1 MTSLAQNEPQKANI
15 VARYKGVP
23 VLTTAMLAD
32 FYGTD
37 QGNIRK
43 NHSNNIDRFIEGK
56 HFFKISGQELKDFA
70 SSLKLFTNELPP
82 SQRGEQDLLTSV
94 DGDQSLLV
102 NIIHAQISNKV
113 RVLILWTERGAARH
127 AKMLDTNQAWD
138 IFEQLEDCY
147 FAVQAVVKQHI
158 KTTKKERVPLKDAV
172 NMLVGKAKFLNYS
185 DAYKLVHQRF
195 NVEHIEEI
203 PLDQLD
209 DAVEY
214 VHGLIL
220 TFDKVQQHSPVDVNA
235 IQNCH
240 GVLQYRLIEYHEQL
254 EKEVKRLGGKMPEH
268 PTFNAEQV
276 AQALMSQ
283 ILQGKQMAVKLHYQ
297 GGFAIDLVPDNAVM
311 IDAKNIPELV
321 SRTDMVSKE
330 QLPLIMQN
338 AMDRLVK

>member
-1 MTSLAQNEPQKANI
+1 MTSLTQITVPFHNAELYLVEFDGQPYTPMKPI
-15 VARYKGVP
+15 VDGMGLTWQSQHRKLTENQGRWGIIKMMIPTRGDMQEAICLPLRKLLAW
-23 VLTTAMLAD
+23 LTT
-32 FYGTD
+32 
-37 QGNIRK
+37 
-43 NHSNNIDRFIEGK
+43 
-56 HFFKISGQELKDFA
+56 IS
-70 SSLKLFTNELPP
+70 P
-82 SQRGEQDLLTSV
+82 
-94 DGDQSLLV
+94 
-102 NIIHAQISNKV
+102 NKV
-113 RVLILWTERGAARH
+113 KPELRDTVIKYQEECDDVLWDYWTKGKAVNPRKSTPKDRENLRH
-127 AKMLDTNQAWD
+127 AVSNL
-138 IFEQLEDCY
+138 
-147 FAVQAVVKQHI
+147 VSRVKI
-158 KTTKKERVPLKDAV
+158 
-172 NMLVGKAKFLNYS
+172 NFS
-185 DAYKLVHQRF
+185 DAYNMVLQRF
-195 NVEHIEEI
+195 NVKSIEEI
-203 PLDQLD
+203 PLDHLN

-283 ILQGKQMAVKLHYQ
+283 ILQGKQMTVKLHYQ

-311 IDAKNIPELV
+311 IDAKSIPELV
-321 SRTDMVSKE
+321 SRTDMVPKE

>member
-1 MTSLAQNEPQKANI
+1 MTSNSLTQMT
-15 VARYKGVP
+15 VP
-23 VLTTAMLAD
+23 FHNAELYLVEFNGQPYTAMRPIVESMGLDWKA
-32 FYGTD
+32 
-37 QGNIRK
+37 QLVKIK
-43 NHSNNIDRFIEGK
+43 QRFNSVVGEITTTGK
-56 HFFKISGQELKDFA
+56 DGKQYKMLCLPLK
-70 SSLKLFTNELPP
+70 KLFGWLMT
-82 SQRGEQDLLTSV
+82 
-94 DGDQSLLV
+94 
-102 NIIHAQISNKV
+102 ISPNKV
-113 RVLILWTERGAARH
+113 KPELRDTVIKYQEECDDVLWDYWTKGKAVNPRKSTPKDRENLRH
-127 AKMLDTNQAWD
+127 AVSNL
-138 IFEQLEDCY
+138 
-147 FAVQAVVKQHI
+147 VSRVKI
-158 KTTKKERVPLKDAV
+158 
-172 NMLVGKAKFLNYS
+172 NFS
-185 DAYKLVHQRF
+185 DAYNMVLQRF
-195 NVEHIEEI
+195 NKNHIEEI

-209 DAVEY
+209 EAVEY

-283 ILQGKQMAVKLHYQ
+283 ILQGKQMTVKLHYQ

-321 SRTDMVSKE
+321 SRSDMVPKE

>member
-1 MTSLAQNEPQKANI
+1 MTSLAQIEPQKANI

-70 SSLKLFTNELPP
+70 SSLKLLTNELPP

-195 NVEHIEEI
+195 NVEHIEDIPQEQI
-203 PLDQLD
+203 PL
-209 DAVEY
+209 AVEY
-214 VHGLIL
+214 VHCLLG
-220 TFDKVQQHSPVDVNA
+220 
-235 IQNCH
+235 
-240 GVLQYRLIEYHEQL
+240 EYIPRE
-254 EKEVKRLGGKMPEH
+254 EVKEQKALPYPQEVI
-268 PTFNAEQV
+268 QV
-276 AQALMSQ
+276 AQQ
-283 ILQGKQMAVKLHYQ
+283 INYEFNGGQYESWFVNARDGMLSVMPLPHGYYPFNVKEFTKHFDGVLNTLYGSDVLQMGRYMQHQ
-297 GGFAIDLVPDNAVM
+297 G
-311 IDAKNIPELV
+311 
-321 SRTDMVSKE
+321 
-330 QLPLIMQN
+330 
-338 AMDRLVK
+338 

>member
-1 MTSLAQNEPQKANI
+1 MTSLTQMTVPFHNAELYIVEFEGQPYTPMKPIVDGMGLSWTTQYRKLMTGYAQDEHTPNRWGVTKI
-15 VARYKGVP
+15 VIPTLGD
-23 VLTTAMLAD
+23 LQEMLC
-32 FYGTD
+32 
-37 QGNIRK
+37 IPLR
-43 NHSNNIDRFIEGK
+43 
-56 HFFKISGQELKDFA
+56 
-70 SSLKLFTNELPP
+70 KLFAWLN
-82 SQRGEQDLLTSV
+82 S
-94 DGDQSLLV
+94 
-102 NIIHAQISNKV
+102 ISPNKV
-113 RVLILWTERGAARH
+113 KPELRDTVIKYQEECDDVLWDYWTKGKAVNPRKSTPKDRENLRH
-127 AKMLDTNQAWD
+127 AVSNL
-138 IFEQLEDCY
+138 
-147 FAVQAVVKQHI
+147 VSRVKI
-158 KTTKKERVPLKDAV
+158 
-172 NMLVGKAKFLNYS
+172 NFS
-185 DAYKLVHQRF
+185 DAYNMVLQRF
-195 NVEHIEEI
+195 DKNHINEI

-209 DAVEY
+209 EAVEY

-283 ILQGKQMAVKLHYQ
+283 ILQGKQMTVKLHYQ

-311 IDAKNIPELV
+311 IDTKTIPELV
-321 SRTDMVSKE
+321 SRSDMVPKE

>member
-1 MTSLAQNEPQKANI
+1 MNSLTQIAVPFHNTELFLIEHNGQPYTPLRQIVQGMGLDWASQFTKIKQK
-15 VARYKGVP
+15 
-23 VLTTAMLAD
+23 
-32 FYGTD
+32 
-37 QGNIRK
+37 
-43 NHSNNIDRFIEGK
+43 
-56 HFFKISGQELKDFA
+56 FA
-70 SSLKLFTNELPP
+70 TCVVEITMQIL
-82 SQRGEQDLLTSV
+82 GD
-94 DGDQSLLV
+94 DQSRSHTCIPVRKLPAWLYSV
-102 NIIHAQISNKV
+102 NPNKV
-113 RVLILWTERGAARH
+113 KPELRDTVIKYQEECDDVLWDYWTKGKAINPRKSTPKDRENLRH
-127 AKMLDTNQAWD
+127 AVSNL
-138 IFEQLEDCY
+138 
-147 FAVQAVVKQHI
+147 VSRVKI
-158 KTTKKERVPLKDAV
+158 
-172 NMLVGKAKFLNYS
+172 NFS
-185 DAYKLVHQRF
+185 DAYNMVLQRF
-195 NVEHIEEI
+195 DKNHINEI

-209 DAVEY
+209 EAVEY

-283 ILQGKQMAVKLHYQ
+283 ILQGKQMTVKLHYQ

-321 SRTDMVSKE
+321 SRSDMVPKE

>member
-1 MTSLAQNEPQKANI
+1 MTSNSLTQIAVPFHNTELFLIEHNGQPYTPLRQIVQGMGLDWASQFTKIKQK
-15 VARYKGVP
+15 
-23 VLTTAMLAD
+23 
-32 FYGTD
+32 
-37 QGNIRK
+37 
-43 NHSNNIDRFIEGK
+43 
-56 HFFKISGQELKDFA
+56 FA
-70 SSLKLFTNELPP
+70 TCVVEITMQIL
-82 SQRGEQDLLTSV
+82 GD
-94 DGDQSLLV
+94 DQSRSHTCIPVRKLPAWLYSV
-102 NIIHAQISNKV
+102 NPNKV
-113 RVLILWTERGAARH
+113 KPELRDTVIKYQEECDDVLWDYWTKGKAVNPRKSTPKDRENLRH
-127 AKMLDTNQAWD
+127 AVSNL
-138 IFEQLEDCY
+138 
-147 FAVQAVVKQHI
+147 VSRVKI
-158 KTTKKERVPLKDAV
+158 
-172 NMLVGKAKFLNYS
+172 NFS
-185 DAYKLVHQRF
+185 DAYNMVLQRF
-195 NVEHIEEI
+195 DKNHINEI

-209 DAVEY
+209 EAVEY

-283 ILQGKQMAVKLHYQ
+283 ILQGKQMTVKLHYQ

-311 IDAKNIPELV
+311 IDAKTIPELV
-321 SRTDMVSKE
+321 SRSDMVPKE

>member
-1 MTSLAQNEPQKANI
+1 MTSNSLTQMTVPFHNAELYIVEFEGQPYTPMKPIVDGMGLSWTTQYRKLMTGYAQDEHTPNRWGVTKI
-15 VARYKGVP
+15 VIPTLGD
-23 VLTTAMLAD
+23 LQEMLC
-32 FYGTD
+32 
-37 QGNIRK
+37 IPLR
-43 NHSNNIDRFIEGK
+43 
-56 HFFKISGQELKDFA
+56 
-70 SSLKLFTNELPP
+70 KLFAWLN
-82 SQRGEQDLLTSV
+82 S
-94 DGDQSLLV
+94 
-102 NIIHAQISNKV
+102 ISPNKV
-113 RVLILWTERGAARH
+113 KPELRDTVVKYQEECDDVLWDYWMKGKAINPRKSTPKDRENLRH
-127 AKMLDTNQAWD
+127 AVSNL
-138 IFEQLEDCY
+138 
-147 FAVQAVVKQHI
+147 VSRVKI
-158 KTTKKERVPLKDAV
+158 
-172 NMLVGKAKFLNYS
+172 NFS
-185 DAYKLVHQRF
+185 DAYNMVLQRF
-195 NVEHIEEI
+195 DKNHINEI

-209 DAVEY
+209 EAVEY

-283 ILQGKQMAVKLHYQ
+283 ILQGKQMTVKLHYQ

-321 SRTDMVSKE
+321 SRSDMVPKE

>member
-1 MTSLAQNEPQKANI
+1 MSSLAQIEPQKSNI

-32 FYGTD
+32 FYGTETK
-37 QGNIRK
+37 NILQ
-43 NHSNNIDRFIEGK
+43 NHDRNRERFIEGK
-56 HFFKISGQELKDFA
+56 HYFKITGQELKDFA
-70 SSLKLFTNELPP
+70 SSLKLLTNDLLT
-82 SQRGEQDLLTSV
+82 SQRGEQDLLSGV
-94 DGDQSLLV
+94 EGNQSLLV
-102 NIIHAQISNKV
+102 NIAHAQISNKV

-147 FAVQAVVKQHI
+147 FAVQEYVKQKT
-158 KTTKKERVPLKDAV
+158 KTTPKDRENLRHAVSNLVSRVKI
-172 NMLVGKAKFLNYS
+172 NFS
-185 DAYKLVHQRF
+185 DAYIMVQQRF

-283 ILQGKQMAVKLHYQ
+283 ILQGKQMTVKLHYQ

-311 IDAKNIPELV
+311 IDAKTIPELV
-321 SRTDMVSKE
+321 SRSDMVPKE

>member
-1 MTSLAQNEPQKANI
+1 MTSLTQMTVPFHNAELYLVEFNGQPYTPLRQIVQGMGLDWASQFTKIKQK
-15 VARYKGVP
+15 
-23 VLTTAMLAD
+23 
-32 FYGTD
+32 
-37 QGNIRK
+37 
-43 NHSNNIDRFIEGK
+43 
-56 HFFKISGQELKDFA
+56 FA
-70 SSLKLFTNELPP
+70 TCVVEITMQIL
-82 SQRGEQDLLTSV
+82 GD
-94 DGDQSLLV
+94 DQSRSHTCIPVRKLPAWLYSV
-102 NIIHAQISNKV
+102 NPNKV
-113 RVLILWTERGAARH
+113 KPELRDTVIKYQEECDDVLWDYWTKGKAVNPRKSTPKDRENLRH
-127 AKMLDTNQAWD
+127 AVSNL
-138 IFEQLEDCY
+138 
-147 FAVQAVVKQHI
+147 VSRVKI
-158 KTTKKERVPLKDAV
+158 
-172 NMLVGKAKFLNYS
+172 NFS
-185 DAYKLVHQRF
+185 DAYNMVLQRF
-195 NVEHIEEI
+195 DKNHINEI

-283 ILQGKQMAVKLHYQ
+283 ILQGKQMTVKLHYQ

-321 SRTDMVSKE
+321 SRSDMVPKE

>member
-1 MTSLAQNEPQKANI
+1 MSSLAQIEPQKANI
-15 VARYKGVP
+15 VARYKGIP

-43 NHSNNIDRFIEGK
+43 NHSNNIDRFVEGK

-70 SSLKLFTNELPP
+70 SSLKLLTSDLLS
-82 SQRGEQDLLTSV
+82 SQRGEQDLLAGV

-127 AKMLDTNQAWD
+127 AKMLDTNQAWNV
-138 IFEQLEDCY
+138 FEQLEDCY
-147 FAVQAVVKQHI
+147 FAVQEYVKQ
-158 KTTKKERVPLKDAV
+158 
-172 NMLVGKAKFLNYS
+172 KAKSTPKDRENLRHAVSNLVSRVKINFS
-185 DAYKLVHQRF
+185 DAYIMVQQRF

-220 TFDKVQQHSPVDVNA
+220 TYDKYQQHSPVDVNA

-240 GVLQYRLIEYHEQL
+240 GALQYRLIEYHEQL

-268 PTFNAEQV
+268 PSFNTEHV
-276 AQALMSQ
+276 VQALMSQ
-283 ILQGKQMAVKLHYQ
+283 ILQGKQMTLRLNYQ
-297 GGFAIDLVPDNAVM
+297 GGFAIDLMPDNAVM
-311 IDAKNIPELV
+311 IDAKSIPELV
-321 SRTDMVSKE
+321 CRTDLVSKD
-330 QLPLIMQN
+330 QLPIIVQN

>member
-1 MTSLAQNEPQKANI
+1 MIVNLKEINMTSNSLTQMTVPFHNAELYLVEFNGQPYTPMKPIVDGMGLAWQSQLAKFNANPQRWGITKI
-15 VARYKGVP
+15 VIPTLGDLQEMVCLPLRKLLAW
-23 VLTTAMLAD
+23 LTT
-32 FYGTD
+32 
-37 QGNIRK
+37 
-43 NHSNNIDRFIEGK
+43 
-56 HFFKISGQELKDFA
+56 IS
-70 SSLKLFTNELPP
+70 P
-82 SQRGEQDLLTSV
+82 
-94 DGDQSLLV
+94 
-102 NIIHAQISNKV
+102 NKV
-113 RVLILWTERGAARH
+113 KPELRDTVIKYQEECDDVLWDYWTKGKAVNPRKSTPKDRENLRH
-127 AKMLDTNQAWD
+127 AVSNL
-138 IFEQLEDCY
+138 
-147 FAVQAVVKQHI
+147 VSRVKI
-158 KTTKKERVPLKDAV
+158 
-172 NMLVGKAKFLNYS
+172 NFS
-185 DAYKLVHQRF
+185 DAYNMVLQRF
-195 NVEHIEEI
+195 NVKSIEEI
-203 PLDQLD
+203 PLDNLN

-283 ILQGKQMAVKLHYQ
+283 ILQGKQMTVKLHYQ

-311 IDAKNIPELV
+311 IDTKTIPELV
-321 SRTDMVSKE
+321 SRSDMVSKE

>member
-1 MTSLAQNEPQKANI
+1 MTSNSLTQMTVPFHNAELYLVEFNGQPYTPMKPIVDGMGLAWQSQLAKFNANPQRWGITKI
-15 VARYKGVP
+15 VIPTLGDLQEMVCLPLRKLLAW
-23 VLTTAMLAD
+23 LTT
-32 FYGTD
+32 
-37 QGNIRK
+37 
-43 NHSNNIDRFIEGK
+43 
-56 HFFKISGQELKDFA
+56 IS
-70 SSLKLFTNELPP
+70 P
-82 SQRGEQDLLTSV
+82 
-94 DGDQSLLV
+94 
-102 NIIHAQISNKV
+102 NKV
-113 RVLILWTERGAARH
+113 KPELRDTVIKYQEECDDVLWDYWTKGKAVNPRKSTPKDRENLRH
-127 AKMLDTNQAWD
+127 AVSNL
-138 IFEQLEDCY
+138 
-147 FAVQAVVKQHI
+147 VSRVKI
-158 KTTKKERVPLKDAV
+158 
-172 NMLVGKAKFLNYS
+172 NFS
-185 DAYKLVHQRF
+185 DAYNMVLQRF
-195 NVEHIEEI
+195 NVKSIEEI
-203 PLDQLD
+203 PLDNLN

-283 ILQGKQMAVKLHYQ
+283 ILQGKQMTVKLHYQ

-311 IDAKNIPELV
+311 IDTKTIPELV
-321 SRTDMVSKE
+321 SRSDMVSKE

>member
-1 MTSLAQNEPQKANI
+1 MNSLTQIAVPFHNAELYLVEHDGQPYTPLRQIVQGMGLDWASQFTKIKQK
-15 VARYKGVP
+15 
-23 VLTTAMLAD
+23 
-32 FYGTD
+32 
-37 QGNIRK
+37 
-43 NHSNNIDRFIEGK
+43 
-56 HFFKISGQELKDFA
+56 FA
-70 SSLKLFTNELPP
+70 TCVVEITM
-82 SQRGEQDLLTSV
+82 QIIGD
-94 DGDQSLLV
+94 DQSRSHTCIPVRKLPAWLYSV
-102 NIIHAQISNKV
+102 NPNKV
-113 RVLILWTERGAARH
+113 KPELRDTVIKYQEECDDVLWDYWTKGKAVNPRKSTPKDRENLRH
-127 AKMLDTNQAWD
+127 AVSNL
-138 IFEQLEDCY
+138 
-147 FAVQAVVKQHI
+147 VSRVKI
-158 KTTKKERVPLKDAV
+158 
-172 NMLVGKAKFLNYS
+172 NFS
-185 DAYKLVHQRF
+185 DAYNMVLQRF
-195 NVEHIEEI
+195 DKNHIDEI

-283 ILQGKQMAVKLHYQ
+283 ILQGKQMTVKLHYQ

>member
-1 MTSLAQNEPQKANI
+1 MNSLTQIAVPFHNTELFLIEHNGQPYTPLRQIVQGMGLDWASQFTKIKQK
-15 VARYKGVP
+15 
-23 VLTTAMLAD
+23 
-32 FYGTD
+32 
-37 QGNIRK
+37 
-43 NHSNNIDRFIEGK
+43 
-56 HFFKISGQELKDFA
+56 FA
-70 SSLKLFTNELPP
+70 TCVVEITMQIL
-82 SQRGEQDLLTSV
+82 GD
-94 DGDQSLLV
+94 DQSRSHTCIPVRKLPAWLYSV
-102 NIIHAQISNKV
+102 NPNKV
-113 RVLILWTERGAARH
+113 KPELRDTVIKYQEECDDVLWDYWTKGKAINPRKSTPKDRENLRH
-127 AKMLDTNQAWD
+127 AVSNL
-138 IFEQLEDCY
+138 
-147 FAVQAVVKQHI
+147 VSRVKI
-158 KTTKKERVPLKDAV
+158 
-172 NMLVGKAKFLNYS
+172 NFS
-185 DAYKLVHQRF
+185 DAYIMVQQRF

-203 PLDQLD
+203 PLDRLD

-283 ILQGKQMAVKLHYQ
+283 ILQGKQMTVKLHYQ

-321 SRTDMVSKE
+321 SRSDMVPKE

>member
-1 MTSLAQNEPQKANI
+1 MTTMSLQQIAVPFHNTELFLIEHNGQPYTPLRQIVQGMGLDWASQFTKIKQK
-15 VARYKGVP
+15 
-23 VLTTAMLAD
+23 
-32 FYGTD
+32 
-37 QGNIRK
+37 
-43 NHSNNIDRFIEGK
+43 
-56 HFFKISGQELKDFA
+56 FA
-70 SSLKLFTNELPP
+70 TCVVEITMQIL
-82 SQRGEQDLLTSV
+82 GD
-94 DGDQSLLV
+94 DQSRSHTCIPVRKLPAWLYSV
-102 NIIHAQISNKV
+102 NPNKV
-113 RVLILWTERGAARH
+113 KPELRDTVIKYQEECDDVLWDYWTKGKAVNPRKSTPKDRENLRH
-127 AKMLDTNQAWD
+127 AVSNL
-138 IFEQLEDCY
+138 
-147 FAVQAVVKQHI
+147 VSRVKI
-158 KTTKKERVPLKDAV
+158 
-172 NMLVGKAKFLNYS
+172 NFS
-185 DAYKLVHQRF
+185 DAYIMVQQRF

-203 PLDQLD
+203 PLDRLD

-220 TFDKVQQHSPVDVNA
+220 TFDKVQQHSPVDIEA

-283 ILQGKQMAVKLHYQ
+283 ILQGKQMTVKLHYQ

-311 IDAKNIPELV
+311 IDAKAIPELV
-321 SRTDMVSKE
+321 SRSDMVPKE